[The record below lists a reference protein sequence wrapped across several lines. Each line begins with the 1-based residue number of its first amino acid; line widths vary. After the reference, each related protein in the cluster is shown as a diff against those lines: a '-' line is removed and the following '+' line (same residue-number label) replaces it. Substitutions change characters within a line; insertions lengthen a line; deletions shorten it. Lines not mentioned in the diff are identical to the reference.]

1 MAEARPAAEEPEVAP
16 TTGSRTRVMTVADVL
31 AGRRLT
37 PRQIIFTYEPNQWE
51 EFVEEWVATLTPKYA
66 KVERMG
72 GANDHGVDVAAFVTS
87 RGYEGE
93 WDCFQCKHYSKPL
106 APRDAYI
113 EIAKI
118 LKGVIERHYILP
130 RKYRFVAPRGCGTP
144 LSNKLNHPGLL
155 QAGFITH
162 LDQNAALLPGLDPAM
177 TAKIRAAAETT
188 DFSIFNT
195 QDLKEVLSDLAG
207 TPVYIREFGG
217 GLPPRPAAP
226 PPPADPHPSE
236 TRYLEQLVDVHRERY
251 GDAISSTADAL
262 QHPEASRHIRRQRV
276 AFYSAEALRTFS
288 RDSVPGETFD
298 SLQNEVYE
306 GVIEIHDGNHESGY
320 DRLGAVL
327 QASMDLEIT
336 SNALITVA
344 TTVDRK
350 GMCHQ
355 LANDEKLRWCRRT

>member
-1 MAEARPAAEEPEVAP
+1 MAEARPAAEEHDVAP
-16 TTGSRTRVMTVADVL
+16 TDGPRHRVMTVSDVL

-37 PRQIIFTYEPNQWE
+37 PRQIILTYEPNQWE
-51 EFVEEWVATLTPKYA
+51 EFIEEWVATLTPKYA

-87 RGYEGE
+87 RGYKGE
-93 WDCFQCKHYSKPL
+93 WDCYQCKHYSKPL

-118 LKGVIERHYILP
+118 LKGVIDGHYTLP
-130 RKYRFVAPRGCGTP
+130 RKYRFVAPRGCSTP
-144 LSNKLNHPGLL
+144 LSNKLNHPDLL
-155 QAGFITH
+155 RSGFIAQ
-162 LDQNAALLPGLDPAM
+162 LDQRGALLPGQDAAM
-177 TAKIRAAAETT
+177 TAEIRASAETT
-188 DFSIFNT
+188 DFSIFNAE
-195 QDLKEVLSDLAG
+195 DLKEVLSNLVG
-207 TPVYIREFGG
+207 TPIYIREFGG

-226 PPPADPHPSE
+226 PLPAEPHPSE
-236 TRYLEQLVDVHRERY
+236 NRYLEQLVDVHREKY

-262 QHPEASRHIRRQRV
+262 QHPEASSHIRRQRV

-306 GVIEIHDGNHESGY
+306 GVIEVHDGNHKSGY

-327 QASMDLEIT
+327 QASMGLEIT

-344 TTVDRK
+344 TTMDRK

-355 LANDEKLRWCRRT
+355 LANDDKLRWCRPT